1 MLSHV
6 CRTDTKAELDLIC
19 KLAKE
24 AGAFDAV
31 HCSHWADGGAGA
43 VDLAI
48 AVQKAADLPSS
59 FKFLYDIKVK
69 NKNVSVVALLLF
81 FINKTNLQGGM
92 FYTILEGLL
101 YCHIFQ
107 MNPFTH
113 HLLIYFCCYL
123 SYPLQTRSESL
134 RRRSMVQMTLN
145 FSQMLS
151 KRWTCIANRYE

>member
-1 MLSHV
+1 MLFKQILLSHV

-43 VDLAI
+43 VDLAR

-81 FINKTNLQGGM
+81 YK
-92 FYTILEGLL
+92 
-101 YCHIFQ
+101 
-107 MNPFTH
+107 
-113 HLLIYFCCYL
+113 
-123 SYPLQTRSESL
+123 
-134 RRRSMVQMTLN
+134 
-145 FSQMLS
+145 
-151 KRWTCIANRYE
+151 